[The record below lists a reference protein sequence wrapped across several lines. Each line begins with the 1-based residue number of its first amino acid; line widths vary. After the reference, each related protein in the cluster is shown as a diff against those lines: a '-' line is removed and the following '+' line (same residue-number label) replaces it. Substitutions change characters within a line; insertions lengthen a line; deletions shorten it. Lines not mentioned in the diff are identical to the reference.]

1 MFVICERNCLK
12 SELISCTLSYEK
24 NFSLLFID
32 STYIPSTV
40 NNNKISAYHMLDIV
54 RIVIVEEEI
63 ITATSSWAI
72 ATVGSYCVCAKSL
85 ESCPTLCDPTDC
97 SPPGSSVHGILQG
110 RVVEQVAMS
119 SCRGSS

>member
-1 MFVICERNCLK
+1 MFVICERSCLK
-12 SELISCTLSYEK
+12 SELIGCTLSYEK

-40 NNNKISAYHMLDIV
+40 NNNIV

-72 ATVGSYCVCAKSL
+72 ATVDSYCVCAKSL
-85 ESCPTLCDPTDC
+85 DSCLTLCDRVDC
-97 SPPGSSVHGILQG
+97 SLPGSSVHGILQG
-110 RVVEQVAMS
+110 RVL
-119 SCRGSS
+119 